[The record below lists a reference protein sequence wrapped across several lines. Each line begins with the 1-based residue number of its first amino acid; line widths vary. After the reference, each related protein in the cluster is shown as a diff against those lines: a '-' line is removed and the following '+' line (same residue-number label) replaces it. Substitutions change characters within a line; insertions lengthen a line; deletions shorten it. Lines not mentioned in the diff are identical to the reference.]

1 MAGGRASI
9 FENDDEID
17 VAGFAPKPKETPAGP
32 AKAEVRAVAEA
43 ANFRSREGGSAPLRA
58 PLRAPQRRHRTG
70 RNAQVNIKATQE
82 TIDAFTAIS
91 EQQGWVFGETLE
103 HALRA
108 LEKDLLSLGKVRS

>member
-9 FENDDEID
+9 FENNDEID

-58 PLRAPQRRHRTG
+58 PQRRHRTG
-70 RNAQVNIKATQE
+70 RNAQLNIKATQE

>member
-17 VAGFAPKPKETPAGP
+17 VASFVPKPKATPAGP
-32 AKAEVRAVAEA
+32 LKAEVRAVAEA
-43 ANFRSREGGSAPLRA
+43 ANFRSREGGSV

-70 RNAQVNIKATQE
+70 RNAQLNIKATQE
-82 TIDAFTAIS
+82 TIDAFAAIS

-103 HALRA
+103 HALQA
-108 LEKDLLSLGKVRS
+108 LEKSLSNREKVRL